1 MLATAFGVEHL
12 TKLDVAEREL
22 RAAICLLFDDGDPVA
37 VHTLA
42 ASALGI
48 LEDLAEHRGMETL
61 WTLRDS
67 PYIREGKRKQW
78 ITALHEAQNY
88 FKHADRDPDAPLEF
102 NRELPHLFIV
112 SALQLY
118 TQLTQTLKPWP
129 EAFVYLL
136 WFSVKYPEVMAEDAS
151 QADAPFWVG
160 LGFDANNFGPLRALL
175 AYCRTAGVG

>member
-1 MLATAFGVEHL
+1 MLTTAFGVEHL

-61 WTLRDS
+61 WTLRKS
-67 PYIREGKRKQW
+67 PYIREGKRKLW

-88 FKHADRDPDAPLEF
+88 FKHAHRDPDALLEF
-102 NRELPHLFIV
+102 NIELPRLFILN
-112 SALQLY
+112 ALLLY
-118 TQLTQTLKPWP
+118 TQVTQTLKPWP
-129 EAFVYLL
+129 EAVVYLL
-136 WFSVKYPEVMAEDAS
+136 WFSVKYPEVMEEDAS
-151 QADAPFWVG
+151 QAGGPFWVG
-160 LGFDANNFGPLRALL
+160 LGFNADDFGPLRALL
-175 AYCRTAGVG
+175 AYCRAAGVG